1 MCAYAV
7 ASRLRSLYTGARH
20 TKKESETLV
29 RIELPKDVKYI
40 IGVLMEN
47 GYEAYAVGGC
57 VRDSILK
64 RVPGDWD
71 ITTSALPMQVKAL
84 FRRTIDTGIQHGTV
98 TVMLG
103 KNGYEVTTYRI
114 DGKYEDSRH
123 PESVEFTPDLHEDLK
138 RRDFT
143 INAMAY
149 NDEHGIVDIFDGVG
163 DLNRKLIRCVG
174 NAHDRFDEDAL
185 RILRAVRFSAQLGFD
200 IDEDTAE
207 AARKLAPNLKKISS
221 ERIHT
226 EFNKMLKSAHPDY
239 FSVADRIG
247 IMEIVLPEYHVMSDA
262 DKDFVGRLAKECEC
276 QLPER
281 YAAMLLMSGKYSK
294 EASADICTKVLKR
307 LKLDNDTIN
316 TSSMLVR
323 WCMLEITADEAELRH
338 IIYQTGDKNII
349 RILKFRLAYDKC
361 VGNDTMPT
369 EKMIEICRMIL
380 ERGDCISLKMLAIT
394 GKELIAL
401 GVPTGKR
408 MGDMLNELLME
419 VLDNP
424 ELNDKVILTDKVK
437 NLL

>member
-1 MCAYAV
+1 M
-7 ASRLRSLYTGARH
+7 
-20 TKKESETLV
+20 V
-29 RIELPKDVKYI
+29 RIALPKDVKHI

-57 VRDSILK
+57 VRDSILG

-71 ITTSALPMQVKAL
+71 ITTSALPMQVKGL
-84 FRRTIDTGIQHGTV
+84 FRRTVDTGIQHGTV

-123 PESVEFTPDLHEDLK
+123 PESVEFTPKLEEDLK

-163 DLNRKLIRCVG
+163 DLQRKIIRCVG

-200 IDEDTAE
+200 IEENTAR
-207 AARKLAPNLKKISS
+207 AAKELAVNLKKISS

-239 FSVADRIG
+239 FSVADAIG
-247 IMEIVLPEYHVMSDA
+247 IMEIVLSEYHVMSA
-262 DKDFVGRLAKECEC
+262 EDKTFVGCLAKECAC
-276 QLPER
+276 LLPER
-281 YAAMLLMSGKYSK
+281 YAAMLFMSGGYS
-294 EASADICTKVLKR
+294 EEGPADIAKRVLKR

-316 TSSMLVR
+316 TASMLLR
-323 WCMLEITADEAELRH
+323 FSMLEITDDEPRIRH
-338 IIYQTGDKNII
+338 IIYETGDKNIL
-349 RILKFRLAYDKC
+349 RILDFRTAYEKC
-361 VGNDTMPT
+361 VGNDITDVRRMYDICN
-369 EKMIEICRMIL
+369 MIF
-380 ERGDCISLKMLAIT
+380 ERGDCVSLKHLAIT

-401 GVPTGKR
+401 GVPAGR
-408 MGDMLNELLME
+408 QMGEILNSLLML

-424 ELNDKVILTDKVK
+424 QLNDRELLSKEALKIL
-437 NLL
+437 NS